1 MGSLDEGFFHAEEC
15 CLVVTSPMRIVVPAV
30 QLEQDDLG
38 GMWEMGQ
45 RRHCLIG
52 SHLM

>member
-1 MGSLDEGFFHAEEC
+1 MRVFFT
-15 CLVVTSPMRIVVPAV
+15 LKSGVVVFFPTRIVVPAV

-45 RRHCLIG
+45 LRHCLIG